1 MNIAMFHWAF
11 PPTTGGVETHLSILC
26 PELVKN
32 GYNISLLTG
41 SNGASKTEY
50 SYKGV
55 KVKRSRLMDLNWL
68 ARRGFEGLRNKIDEL
83 FFSFIEEN
91 KPDIIHVHNMHY
103 YSELHTYTLEK
114 IAKEKNI
121 PLILTA
127 HNVWDSGLFLR
138 LSLDVKWNKIIAVS
152 DFIKRELD
160 GIGVPS
166 KKLTT
171 VYHGIDIKN
180 LKKKRGKRILKKF
193 PELKDRRIIL
203 HPARTII
210 EKGCDVSIKALK
222 LIKKKFPD
230 ILLILCG
237 TRHVV
242 DWESRQEKDIAY
254 LLHLINRL
262 GLEDNI
268 LMDSFSREQMINLY
282 QLAEFSIYPSSFE
295 EPFGLAII
303 ESLSCAKPMII
314 TDCGGM
320 PEIIKNGENGFIIKR
335 KDYSALAQ
343 KSLCL
348 LKSEQL
354 RQELGRNG
362 KKLVEEKFTIEE
374 MTKNVIDIYK
384 EVKVV

>member
-11 PPTTGGVETHLSILC
+11 PPTIGGAETHLSILC
-26 PELVKN
+26 PELVKQ
-32 GYNISLLTG
+32 GYDVSLLT
-41 SNGASKTEY
+41 SINGVKKAEH

-55 KVKRSRLMDLNWL
+55 KIRRSRLMDLNWL
-68 ARRGFEGLRNKIDEL
+68 ARRGFEGLRNKIDDL

-91 KPDIIHVHNMHY
+91 KPDIIHAHNMHY
-103 YSELHTYTLEK
+103 YSELHAYTLEK

-152 DFIKRELD
+152 DFIKKELE
-160 GIGVPS
+160 GIGVPP
-166 KKLTT
+166 KKLVT
-171 VYHGIDIKN
+171 VHHGIDIKN
-180 LKKKRGKRILKKF
+180 FKRKRGKRILKKF
-193 PELKDRRIIL
+193 PELNDRRIIL
-203 HPARTII
+203 HPARTVL

-230 ILLILCG
+230 ILLVLCG
-237 TRHVV
+237 TKHVI

-268 LMDSFSREQMINLY
+268 LMDSFSREQMIGLY

-295 EPFGLAII
+295 EPFGLTII
-303 ESLSCAKPMII
+303 ESLSCGKPMIV

-320 PEIIKNGENGFIIKR
+320 PEVIKNGENGIVIKR
-335 KDYSALAQ
+335 KDYNALAQ
-343 KSLCL
+343 KSLYL
-348 LKSEQL
+348 LKNEQTK
-354 RQELGRNG
+354 QELGKNG
-362 KKLVEEKFTIEE
+362 RKMVEERFTAED
-374 MTKNVIDIYK
+374 MVKNTIDVYK
-384 EVKVV
+384 EVKAV